1 MKALVTGGA
10 GFIGSH
16 LCERLLADGSEVAVI
31 DDLSTGRS
39 SNIEGIMDDPGF
51 TFVEASVRNAAA
63 LEPLVKKCDVIFHL
77 AAAVGVQLIVDK
89 PVQTIETNIHG
100 TEVVLEI
107 ANKYKRRVL
116 LASTSEVYGKS
127 EDVPFGED
135 DDMLLGSTKFSRW
148 SYACSKAI
156 DEFLGFAYHDEYG
169 LEVIVARLF
178 NTIGPRQVGRYGM
191 VVPRFIELALKN
203 EPLMIYG
210 TGQQSRCF
218 GYVGDV
224 VEGLVGLMDCGNAGG
239 RVYNIGSDEEI
250 TIEALADKIIAKTES
265 KSEKQFISYEQAY
278 GRAFDDM
285 ERRVPSLARMKE
297 VTGFQPK
304 TNLDETLEII
314 IDHFRG
320 KNR

>member
-39 SNIEGIMDDPGF
+39 SNIEGIMDDPRF

-224 VEGLVGLMDCGNAGG
+224 VDGLVGLMNRGNAGG

-250 TIEALADKIIAKTES
+250 TIEALADKIISKTES

-285 ERRVPSLARMKE
+285 ERRVPSLARLKE
-297 VTGFQPK
+297 ATGYEPK

-314 IDHFRG
+314 INHFKG
-320 KNR
+320 KNK